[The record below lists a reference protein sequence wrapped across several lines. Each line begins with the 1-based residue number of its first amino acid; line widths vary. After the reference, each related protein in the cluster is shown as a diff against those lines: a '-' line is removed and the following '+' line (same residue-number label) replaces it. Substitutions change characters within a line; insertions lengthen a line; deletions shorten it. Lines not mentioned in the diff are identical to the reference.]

1 MTTRPLLT
9 LWLLVLALSG
19 AALALTAPA
28 ASRSHGRLQGEL
40 ARLAAARAQAAEIA
54 LLRGDAPEWT
64 RRPPP
69 GSGLAERVSGALAA
83 AGLPASALASLSPA
97 AEADAGGGSGLRARK
112 RRAVVTLSGVTL
124 PQVGGFLAAWR
135 RLEPAW
141 TVAGVDL
148 IQDHA
153 HRAPPGGGDLP
164 LRASIA
170 LEALYVDE
178 HSSGASRR

>member
-1 MTTRPLLT
+1 MTARPVLT
-9 LWLLVLALSG
+9 LWLLALTLSAG
-19 AALALTAPA
+19 ALMLTAPA
-28 ASRSHGRLQGEL
+28 ASRSHQRLRSEL
-40 ARLAAARAQAAEIA
+40 ARLAVARAQAEEIN

-83 AGLPASALASLSPA
+83 AGLPATALASLSPA
-97 AEADAGGGSGLRARK
+97 GVGSGLRARK

-135 RLEPAW
+135 ELEPAW

-148 IQDHA
+148 AQDPA
-153 HRAPPGGGDLP
+153 HRPPTGGGDLP

-170 LEALYVDE
+170 LEALYVDDP
-178 HSSGASRR
+178 SGASRR

>member
-1 MTTRPLLT
+1 MTSRPLLA

-28 ASRSHGRLQGEL
+28 ASRAHRRLQGEL
-40 ARLAAARAQAAEIA
+40 ARLATARAQAAEIA
-54 LLRGDAPEWT
+54 LLRGDTPEWT

-97 AEADAGGGSGLRARK
+97 AETDVGGGGGLRARR

-135 RLEPAW
+135 GLEPAW

-148 IQDHA
+148 TQDNA
-153 HRAPPGGGDLP
+153 HRPPAGGGDLP